1 MSIVFQQNINKL
13 KKSVQ
18 QTESFTICKK
28 DTVTCQVLDILWS
41 YGFILGYK
49 NLKQKNLSQ
58 NKLQIFL
65 KFWGSKSILHNL
77 KLISKPQKRVFIR
90 WQHLIRVYSRHEL
103 LILSTTRGVLSHHDC
118 IKLGLG
124 GEVLCVIA

>member
-58 NKLQIFL
+58 NKLQIYL

-124 GEVLCVIA
+124 GEILCVIA